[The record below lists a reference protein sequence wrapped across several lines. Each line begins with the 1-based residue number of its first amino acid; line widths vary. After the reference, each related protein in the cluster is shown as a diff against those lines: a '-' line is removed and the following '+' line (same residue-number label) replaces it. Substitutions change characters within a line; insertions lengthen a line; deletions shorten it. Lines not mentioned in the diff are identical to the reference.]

1 MSHSLVPAPMRRVLL
16 AGSALLPSVL
26 PLLVLSAASA
36 SMLAKAA
43 VVQLDSAQVHVAF
56 DPDSFSLIKD
66 EHSFGA
72 ITQVNVPGGSLSY
85 TLVGQD
91 AIRMDLGGTLG
102 VFASSYGNF
111 SSETLGGSFN
121 LAFQFTPQAGFMI
134 TGYTVTLEALA
145 SIETPGS
152 VYLGA
157 DAGGQSGQTSSAG
170 ATTLTLNTTGAIA
183 PSIQGSF
190 GATGDVTTVQVF
202 DGYDTYLDH
211 YETVLDHCETEDP
224 FNCYYREE
232 PVYVT
237 QPRYHDETDL
247 GEASMQLQAITVQAH
262 VVAVP
267 ELDARWLA
275 MLAMPPVVAW
285 ARRQRRA

>member
-1 MSHSLVPAPMRRVLL
+1 MSHPFSTVPVRRNVVAGVAWLPSFLL
-16 AGSALLPSVL
+16 AFG
-26 PLLVLSAASA
+26 LVSGPVHAAA
-36 SMLAKAA
+36 
-43 VVQLDSAQVHVAF
+43 VQLDSAQVHVEF

-85 TLVGQD
+85 TLAGQD
-91 AIRMDLGGTLG
+91 AIRMDLGGALG

-111 SSETLGGSFN
+111 SPETMGGSFS

-157 DAGGQSGQTSSAG
+157 DAGGQSGQTSSVG

-211 YETVLDHCETEDP
+211 YETVLDYCETEDP
-224 FNCYYREE
+224 FTCYYREE

-237 QPRYHDETDL
+237 QPIYHDETDL

-267 ELDARWLA
+267 EVDARWLA
-275 MLAMPPVVAW
+275 LLAMPPVAAW
-285 ARRQRRA
+285 ARRRARRRST